1 LGELLSFS
9 EEGDL
14 SADALG
20 LREVSSSEGPPIRGE
35 NLAPCGEVS
44 IPSFEFADGRD
55 GHACGDRDLGL
66 GEGLPFSEFPQFDT
80 EAVLERFLYLAT
92 VTTSQKRNSIFTIS
106 AGIVGDDYRALA
118 RADSLAKA
126 IRTADSFGVRV
137 WSRSTSRAVRN

>member
-1 LGELLSFS
+1 M
-9 EEGDL
+9 
-14 SADALG
+14 
-20 LREVSSSEGPPIRGE
+20 RGE

-44 IPSFEFADGRD
+44 IPSFEFAEGRD

-66 GEGLPFSEFPQFDT
+66 GEGLPFPEFPQFDT
-80 EAVLERFLYLAT
+80 EAVLERFLYLET
-92 VTTSQKRNSIFTIS
+92 VTTSQKRNSIFTNS
-106 AGIVGDDYRALA
+106 AGTLGDDYRALA